1 MTSGDAR
8 SDDVGVDV
16 KKMMSGACVDLT
28 MKTMTTGD
36 VLNWS
41 CWSGGVLNARRSDE
55 KSGASM
61 MRRGDWTWMTMTSL
75 LSAASYGYCEM
86 TWMTMTS
93 N

>member
-41 CWSGGVLNARRSDE
+41 WSGGVLNARRSDE

-61 MRRGDWTWMTMTSL
+61 MRHGDWTWMTMTS
-75 LSAASYGYCEM
+75 
-86 TWMTMTS
+86 